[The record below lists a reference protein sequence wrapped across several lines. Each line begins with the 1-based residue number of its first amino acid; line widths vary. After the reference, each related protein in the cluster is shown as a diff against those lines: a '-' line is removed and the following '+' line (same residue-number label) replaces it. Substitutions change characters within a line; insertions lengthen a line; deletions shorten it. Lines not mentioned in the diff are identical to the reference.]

1 MEFVNFFSVFKWFLA
16 AKTAKFA
23 SMLKHL
29 SIQNYALIDKLE
41 VDLSE
46 GLTIITGETGAGK
59 SILLGALGLIA
70 GSRADTQALQD
81 KTKKCIIEAVF
92 NIKGYSL
99 KEFFE
104 ANELDHEANT
114 TIRREINPEGKS
126 RAFINDT
133 PVTLNQLKELGE
145 QLIDIH
151 SQHQTLSLNGTEFQL
166 SVVDAY
172 SKHEELLNAYKVDFR
187 NYKQL
192 EKQLQELIEKEAQAK
207 KDLDYFQFQFNELED
222 AGLKPDEQTGMEQ
235 ELEALNNA
243 EDIKSNLSKAA
254 LNLNGGEQN
263 LLSSLTEIKALLA
276 SMAKFKPE
284 INELSTRINS
294 SFIEL
299 KDISNELEA
308 LEQEIVYDPKLIE
321 SLTAKLDSIY
331 RLQQKHQ
338 VKSVEELITIKDDL
352 SNKLLD
358 FSSLE
363 TEIEKVKTSLE
374 KRNKDISAKAK
385 TISEN
390 RKKVIPKIE
399 KEIASLLSSLAMPN
413 AQLKVSSEQGA
424 GFTINGID
432 QITFLFSANKGSDLK
447 ELNKVASG
455 GELSRLMLSI
465 KSLIAK
471 LTALPTIIFDEIDT
485 GVSGDVAD
493 KVGSIM
499 NTMAGNMQVITITH
513 LPQIASKGNSH
524 LFVYKEDKNNKTFS
538 NIRQLSS
545 SERVDEIAKMLS
557 TGNPTAAAISNAK
570 ELLKN

>member
-1 MEFVNFFSVFKWFLA
+1 
-16 AKTAKFA
+16 
-23 SMLKHL
+23 MLKHL

-41 VDLSE
+41 VELSD

-81 KTKKCIIEAVF
+81 KTKKCIIEASF

-104 ANELDHEANT
+104 ANELDHEVLT

-166 SVVDAY
+166 SVVDAFA
-172 SKHEELLNAYKVDFR
+172 KHESLLEDYRSDFKTFR
-187 NYKQL
+187 QL
-192 EKQLQELIEKEAQAK
+192 EKQLNELIEKEAQAK

-222 AGLKPDEQTGMEQ
+222 AGLKADEQVSMEQ
-235 ELEALNNA
+235 ELETLNNA

-254 LNLNGGEQN
+254 FSMSAGEQN
-263 LLSSLTEIKALLA
+263 LLSSLAEIKTLLA

-294 SFIEL
+294 SYIEM
-299 KDISNELEA
+299 KDIANELEV
-308 LEQEIVYDPKLIE
+308 LEQEIVYDPKRIE
-321 SLTAKLDSIY
+321 LLTGKLDAIY

-338 VKSVEELITIKDDL
+338 VKSISELITIKDEL

-363 TEIEKVKTSLE
+363 TEIEKTKASLE
-374 KRNKDISAKAK
+374 KINKEISAKAK
-385 TISEN
+385 TLSEN

-413 AQLKVSSEQGA
+413 ALLKVDQVSANSLSVNGA
-424 GFTINGID
+424 D
-432 QITFLFSANKGSDLK
+432 DITFLFSANKGSDLK
-447 ELNKVASG
+447 ELKKVASG

-465 KSLIAK
+465 KSLVAK

-499 NTMAGNMQVITITH
+499 NTMSEKMQVITITH

-538 NIRQLSS
+538 NIKQLSS

-557 TGNPTAAAISNAK
+557 TGNPTAAAISNAR

>member
-1 MEFVNFFSVFKWFLA
+1 
-16 AKTAKFA
+16 
-23 SMLKHL
+23 MLKHL

-41 VDLSE
+41 VELSD

-81 KTKKCIIEAVF
+81 KTKKCIIEASF

-104 ANELDHEANT
+104 ANELDHEVLT

-166 SVVDAY
+166 SVVDAFA
-172 SKHEELLNAYKVDFR
+172 KHESLLEDYRSDFKTFR
-187 NYKQL
+187 QL
-192 EKQLQELIEKEAQAK
+192 EKQLNELIEKEAQAK

-222 AGLKPDEQTGMEQ
+222 AGLKADEQVSMEQ
-235 ELEALNNA
+235 ELETLNNA

-254 LNLNGGEQN
+254 FSMSAGEQN
-263 LLSSLTEIKALLA
+263 LLSSLAEIKTLLA

-294 SFIEL
+294 SYIEM
-299 KDISNELEA
+299 KDIANELEV
-308 LEQEIVYDPKLIE
+308 LEQEIVYDPKRIE
-321 SLTAKLDSIY
+321 LLTGKLDAIY

-338 VKSVEELITIKDDL
+338 VKSISELITIKDEL

-363 TEIEKVKTSLE
+363 TEIEKTKASLE
-374 KRNKDISAKAK
+374 KINKEISAKAK
-385 TISEN
+385 TLSEN

-413 AQLKVSSEQGA
+413 ALLKVDQVSANSLSVNGA
-424 GFTINGID
+424 D
-432 QITFLFSANKGSDLK
+432 DITFLFSANKGSDLK
-447 ELNKVASG
+447 ELKKVASG

-465 KSLIAK
+465 KSLVAK

-499 NTMAGNMQVITITH
+499 NTMSEKMQVITITH

-524 LFVYKEDKNNKTFS
+524 LFVYKEDKNNRTFS
-538 NIRQLSS
+538 NIKQLSS